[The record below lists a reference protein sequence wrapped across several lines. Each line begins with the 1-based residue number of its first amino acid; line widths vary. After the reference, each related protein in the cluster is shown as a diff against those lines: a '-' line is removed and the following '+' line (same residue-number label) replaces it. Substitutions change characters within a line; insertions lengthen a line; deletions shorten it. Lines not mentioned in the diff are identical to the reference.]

1 MAREQRITSPVRVFA
16 STALTDGTSN
26 WSLSLNQS
34 GFFVP
39 TRLVTTAI
47 IASDATKALVSE
59 DDRVVLAGG
68 LADNMSLEVYNTAS
82 NDGAMVTIK
91 RTDTTNYI
99 VTITT
104 EDADNIDGQAEI
116 YLQAQYDSVTLV
128 ANGGNWHII

>member
-47 IASDATKALVSE
+47 IAADATKALVSE

-68 LADNMSLEVYNTAS
+68 LTDNMSLEVYNTAS